1 MGTRLD
7 DLALDQLFRTART
20 YNRFKP
26 DPVDD
31 QTIRNLYDLLKWGP
45 TAFNS
50 QPSRY
55 VFLKSP
61 EAKARLAPALSSS
74 NREKTVNA
82 PLNVVVAYDRKFF
95 EHLPKLTAA
104 PNAKELF
111 EQNPQLIEPTL
122 LRNGSLQAGYL
133 VLAAR
138 ALGLD
143 VGVLTG
149 FKADLVNQEFF
160 PDGRYEVNL
169 IANIGYGEN
178 NSLYPRAH
186 RFAFE
191 DVAEIV

>member
-1 MGTRLD
+1 
-7 DLALDQLFRTART
+7 
-20 YNRFKP
+20 
-26 DPVDD
+26 
-31 QTIRNLYDLLKWGP
+31 
-45 TAFNS
+45 
-50 QPSRY
+50 
-55 VFLKSP
+55 
-61 EAKARLAPALSSS
+61 
-74 NREKTVNA
+74 
-82 PLNVVVAYDRKFF
+82 
-95 EHLPKLTAA
+95 
-104 PNAKELF
+104 LF